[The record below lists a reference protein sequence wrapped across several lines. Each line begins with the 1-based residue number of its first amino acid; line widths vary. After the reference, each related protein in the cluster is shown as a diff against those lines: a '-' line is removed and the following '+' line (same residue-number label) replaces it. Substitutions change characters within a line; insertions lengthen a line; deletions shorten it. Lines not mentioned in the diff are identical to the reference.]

1 METGF
6 RIKAEK
12 HKIGKLPDYFA
23 LSKNNDYYMEL
34 DQFQLNHC
42 VGHMGYRICDPYM
55 VQISTQQPKCS
66 LRLFRNNP
74 RDINGHCDV
83 EFYESSDY
91 PTEVVPLGNGQ
102 VLLATNKTRWTV
114 NCDKQSP
121 RILQGCKF
129 CVLHLNCSCSLRGI
143 AHYIP
148 QNLATCGD
156 VHHTE
161 IMQEPVNAM
170 GYMKLLWKICNNKCD
185 LDCGWYTAPNW
196 RNTRVKIQWSW
207 IRAICT

>member
-1 METGF
+1 
-6 RIKAEK
+6 
-12 HKIGKLPDYFA
+12 
-23 LSKNNDYYMEL
+23 MEL

-129 CVLHLNCSCSLRGI
+129 CVLHLNWNGMELGLFNDDTCPSGHISRPTHFSDILCNSFVFFNYLVIWILWLVGFNVPYLTFIDLSNQVEESSLLQIFNDR
-143 AHYIP
+143 
-148 QNLATCGD
+148 
-156 VHHTE
+156 
-161 IMQEPVNAM
+161 
-170 GYMKLLWKICNNKCD
+170 
-185 LDCGWYTAPNW
+185 
-196 RNTRVKIQWSW
+196 
-207 IRAICT
+207 